1 MPHFDFTVSLIPPV
15 GSWTRTQVLG
25 LSGQHLYWPS
35 GQPFSMN
42 VTLYLHL
49 PSEETQVLGIG
60 LVLCIQMLKSELQDL
75 VISRTCVNLALQFKA
90 IG

>member
-1 MPHFDFTVSLIPPV
+1 
-15 GSWTRTQVLG
+15 
-25 LSGQHLYWPS
+25 
-35 GQPFSMN
+35 MN

>member
-1 MPHFDFTVSLIPPV
+1 MECQ
-15 GSWTRTQVLG
+15 GRVLG
-25 LSGQHLYWPS
+25 QLHIVEGGPPC
-35 GQPFSMN
+35 PF
-42 VTLYLHL
+42 TECLL
-49 PSEETQVLGIG
+49 PARCIGSQVLGIG